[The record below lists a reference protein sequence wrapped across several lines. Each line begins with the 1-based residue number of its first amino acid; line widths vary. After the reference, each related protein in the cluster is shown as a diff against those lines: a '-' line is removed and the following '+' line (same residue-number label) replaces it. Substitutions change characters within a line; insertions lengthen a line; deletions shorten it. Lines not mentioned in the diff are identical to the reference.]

1 MPNVMPWGR
10 LCAGDAN
17 YGMGL
22 PLVLVGSAIV
32 IYLLSVGMAMKF
44 FTLVLIIFLLPC
56 SVSAQEVLKYPRHSD
71 GDDPEAY
78 VVDLLKEALARSP
91 GRYRLEATPTPMTQ
105 SRALLAI
112 EKSSPSVQVMWG
124 MTSHE
129 REERLLPIRI
139 PIYRGLIGWR
149 VLLHRS
155 DAENVAAIR
164 DLQGLQR
171 FSFGQRHDW
180 PDTPILRS
188 NGLSVVTSQ
197 DYQGL
202 FKMLAAGR
210 FDLFPRELVVA
221 WHEHAK
227 ANKEGLDLSV
237 DNHVL
242 LRYPAALYFFT
253 SRSRQDLAV
262 DIENGLEQMIS
273 DGSFNTLFERYHGE
287 ALRQAN
293 LANRVVIELQN
304 PDLPEA
310 TPLARKALWFQI
322 EDYQ

>member
-1 MPNVMPWGR
+1 MVCSG
-10 LCAGDAN
+10 GS
-17 YGMGL
+17 L
-22 PLVLVGSAIV
+22 PRVLVGSAIV
-32 IYLLSVGMAMKF
+32 NSLSEVGMAMKL
-44 FTLVLIIFLLPC
+44 FTLVLIVFLLPC
-56 SVSAQEVLKYPRHSD
+56 SASALEVLKYPRHSD
-71 GDDPEAY
+71 GNDPEAY
-78 VVDLLKEALARSP
+78 VVDLLNEALARSP

-124 MTSHE
+124 MTSRE

-155 DAENVAAIR
+155 DAENLSTIS
-164 DLQGLQR
+164 DLKGLQR

-188 NGLSVVTSQ
+188 NGLNVVTSQ

-221 WHEHAK
+221 WQEQARAHQD
-227 ANKEGLDLSV
+227 GLDLSV
-237 DNHVL
+237 ENHVL
-242 LRYPAALYFFT
+242 LHYPAALYFFT
-253 SRSRQDLAV
+253 SRGRKDLAA
-262 DIENGLEQMIS
+262 DIESGLEEMIS
-273 DGSFNTLFERYHGE
+273 DGSFQQLFDRYHGDT
-287 ALRQAN
+287 LRQAN
-293 LANRVVIELQN
+293 LANRLFIELQN
-304 PDLPEA
+304 PDLPPA
-310 TPLARKALWFQI
+310 TPLARKALWFQVD
-322 EDYQ
+322 DYQ